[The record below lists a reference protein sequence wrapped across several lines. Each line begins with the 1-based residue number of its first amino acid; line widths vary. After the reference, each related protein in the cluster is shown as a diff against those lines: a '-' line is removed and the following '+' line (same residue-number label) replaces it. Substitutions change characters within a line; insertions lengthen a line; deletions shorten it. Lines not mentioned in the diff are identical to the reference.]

1 VAISSRNVR
10 EMGSGLRYAVSAI
23 APSPLETSLRTR
35 ATPMTRIARTLLFL
49 VCASAAGCSDGS
61 NGPVDPPP
69 VTPPPAV
76 VVANGLVGATVG
88 SALSYDATRG
98 GTTFSD
104 PAGGGL
110 TYAVTFAGSANGLL
124 ASGGAISGT
133 PGAPGIV
140 AATITATDSK
150 GRTASDQFSIV
161 VFAAGLP
168 TPTLP
173 ALLYSYTD
181 AAAPLPAHFLT
192 ATSGFS
198 VIATDNTPTANP
210 ITNAGATLGRVLFY
224 DRRLS
229 ANDGISCS
237 SCHSQAF
244 GFGDPRQRSV
254 GFAGGLTARHST
266 ALTNARFYQRGRF
279 FWDERAA
286 TLEAQVVTPI
296 QDATEMGMPL
306 DVLVKKL
313 TVTPYYGPLFTQA
326 FGSSTVTSERIA
338 QALAQ
343 YVRSLVSTDSR
354 YDRAIAAGSTA
365 NLVGFTTEEK
375 LGEQLFRTHQC
386 TTCHITTAQ
395 VSDAPHNVGL
405 DPVDTDPG
413 ASSVGPGR
421 FKSPSLR
428 NVAVRGRYMHDGRF
442 STLAQVIDFYDTGV
456 QANPGLSSFLRAP
469 DGSPRHMNLTAAE
482 KAAMEAF
489 LRTLTDSTFLTAP
502 KFSNPFVAPAP

>member
-1 VAISSRNVR
+1 
-10 EMGSGLRYAVSAI
+10 
-23 APSPLETSLRTR
+23 
-35 ATPMTRIARTLLFL
+35 MTRIARTLLVL

-69 VTPPPAV
+69 TTPPPAV
-76 VVANGLVGATVG
+76 LIPNGLVSATVG

-98 GTTFSD
+98 GTVFSD

-110 TYAVTFAGSANGLL
+110 TYAVTFAGAANGLT
-124 ASGGAISGT
+124 AAGSAVGGT
-133 PGAPGIV
+133 PTAPGIV
-140 AATITATDSK
+140 SATITATDSK
-150 GRTASDQFSIV
+150 GRTASDQFGIV

-181 AAAPLPAHFLT
+181 ATAPLPAHFLT
-192 ATSGFS
+192 PAIGPS
-198 VIATDNTPTANP
+198 VVATDNTPTANP
-210 ITNAGATLGRVLFY
+210 TTNAGATLGRVLFY

-229 ANDGISCS
+229 ANDGISCA

-254 GFAGGLTARHST
+254 GFAGGLTARHSS
-266 ALTNARFYQRGRF
+266 ALVNARFYQRGRF

-313 TVTPYYGPLFTQA
+313 TVTPYYAPLFTQA
-326 FGSSTVTSERIA
+326 FGSPTVTSERIA

-343 YVRSLVSTDSR
+343 YVRSLVSGDSR
-354 YDRAIAAGSTA
+354 YDRAIAAGSPT
-365 NLVGFTTEEK
+365 NLVGLTVEEK

-386 TTCHITTAQ
+386 TTCHTTTAQ

-405 DPVDTDPG
+405 DLTDTDPG

-442 STLAQVIDFYDTGV
+442 TTLAEVIEFYDSGV
-456 QANPGLSSFLRAP
+456 KPNPGLSSFLRAP
-469 DGSPRHMNLTAAE
+469 DGSPRHMGLTPAE
-482 KAAMEAF
+482 KLAMEAF

-502 KFSNPFVAPAP
+502 KFSNPFTVSAAPPAPGAARR